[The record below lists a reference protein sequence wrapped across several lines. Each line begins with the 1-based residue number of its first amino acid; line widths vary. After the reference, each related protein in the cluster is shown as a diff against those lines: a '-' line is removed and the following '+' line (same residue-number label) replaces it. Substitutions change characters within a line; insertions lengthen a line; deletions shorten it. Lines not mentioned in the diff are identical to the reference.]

1 MPKVEEVYYRS
12 PARKLGINEE
22 DIKREALLK
31 RRNAKKAAQEA
42 SEKLSKVRSAQE
54 SLRQEGIVKQGSV
67 APRIAIGQANT
78 THPVTPERDTASG
91 TFKGKGNLGGTRS
104 GEKAIKERARQLR
117 KEDDTL
123 TIRES
128 LDLANQ
134 EQLQSILSQREQIGQ
149 RIPVPQSQLQSQLGK
164 VPAGLQ
170 SIRFRGPEGGI
181 LPPEVQVSQQ
191 TPIDPVV
198 PPETRQAIDERSKE
212 VVAKGDPETPKD
224 INKTVVELE
233 KRKGSSEKEAID
245 AGNKAEKEFKI
256 LGMTGKQ
263 AFLTALGVSLAG
275 LALYQDPRG
284 AAAGLPA
291 AIDAFQEREALNAAS
306 ALQNRKLAQ
315 TDRELDI
322 KEKIGL
328 GRIKA
333 LLEKLAKGPSAKDRP
348 TISEAAASKAVEDF
362 ISSNYDDFEI
372 DDETKNDLSFQLR
385 ERSKLKGGSP
395 TEILQKI
402 ILEQFYSQTDPGI
415 FFDDTTL
422 IRK

>member
-1 MPKVEEVYYRS
+1 MPKVDEVYFRS

-78 THPVTPERDTASG
+78 TPPVTPERDTASG

-117 KEDDTL
+117 EEDGTL

-149 RIPVPQSQLQSQLGK
+149 RVPVPQSQLQPQLGK

-191 TPIDPVV
+191 TPIEPSVR
-198 PPETRQAIDERSKE
+198 ENIATQADAAVKS
-212 VVAKGDPETPKD
+212 GDPTLPKKV
-224 INKTVVELE
+224 NQATVQKAV
-233 KRKGSSEKEAID
+233 SEGKSQDEAT
-245 AGNKAEKEFKI
+245 AEGNAAEKEFKI
-256 LGMTGKQ
+256 LGMDGK
-263 AFLTALGVSLAG
+263 TALLTSLGVG
-275 LALYQDPRG
+275 LAVTAFAQDPRG

-291 AIDAFQEREALNAAS
+291 AIDAYQRPGKEREALNAAS

-333 LLEKLAKGPSAKDRP
+333 LSDKLAKGPSAKDRP
-348 TISEAAASKAVEDF
+348 TISEAASSKAVEDF
-362 ISSNYDDFEI
+362 ISSNFDDFEI

-385 ERSKLKGGSP
+385 ERSKLEGGSP

-402 ILEQFYSQTDPGI
+402 ILEQFSPQTDPGI